1 MDQDVQHISE
11 NWLQRLMLRMVA
23 WRAKHIKENT
33 FILIL
38 SFIVGLLTASAA
50 LLLKTLIRLVQQLL
64 TSTFATAQ
72 VNYLYLVYPAI
83 GLVLTSL
90 FVKYIVRDD
99 IEHGVTKVL
108 YAISQRKGR
117 LKSHHMWTSM
127 LASSITIGMG
137 GSLGAEAPIV
147 LTGSAIGSNL
157 GRIFHMDHRT
167 LMVLIGCGASGA
179 IAGIFKAPIAGLVF
193 TIEVLM
199 LDLTTASVLPLLI
212 SSVTAASLSYF
223 VTGTS
228 PVFPFVMSM
237 PFSLGRIPWVILLG
251 IVCGLVSLYLIRGMN
266 SIEGLYKRFAHSI
279 LRVLTG
285 AVVLGGLIF
294 LFPPLYGEGYESIT
308 LLINGHPDVT
318 TEGSLFYAGRSN
330 PYLLLIYFA
339 CIVIFKVVASASTN
353 GAGGVGGV
361 FAPSLFIG
369 CFTGYIVG
377 NAVNLWHPGAVSE
390 CNFALMGMAGVMS
403 GLMHAPLTGIFL
415 IAELTGGYQLFLP
428 LMIVSI
434 VAYITIQLF
443 EKYSIYSIR
452 LAQKGELI
460 THNKDKAVLQLM
472 KIDQVLITDFDV
484 LRADMMFGEL
494 IEAIS
499 KSRRNI
505 FPVVDAGGK
514 LVGQVQINDIRNI
527 MFRTD
532 LYRRFKIGK
541 LMVSPPATL
550 HLSDN
555 METVMKVFDD
565 TAAWYLP
572 VVDADGRYIG
582 FASRTRMFNVY
593 RQTLVYYSA
602 E

>member
-223 VTGTS
+223 VTGTA

-251 IVCGLVSLYLIRGMN
+251 MVCGLVSLYLIRGMN
-266 SIEGLYKRFAHSI
+266 SIEGLYKRFAHGI
-279 LRVLTG
+279 PRVLTG

-308 LLINGHPDVT
+308 SLINGHPDVT
-318 TEGSLFYAGRSN
+318 TEGSLFYTGRDN
-330 PYLLLIYFA
+330 PYLLLAYFA